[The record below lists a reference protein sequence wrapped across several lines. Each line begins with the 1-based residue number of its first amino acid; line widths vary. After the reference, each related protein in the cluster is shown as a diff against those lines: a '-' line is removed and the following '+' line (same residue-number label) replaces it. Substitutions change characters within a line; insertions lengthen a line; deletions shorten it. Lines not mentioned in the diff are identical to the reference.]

1 MRLLVSSQ
9 PVAVVRLAP
18 DVTDLGWA
26 TGSPLVS
33 ITRTADETSVVCPT
47 SAVPDEVPG
56 PVQGPFVAV
65 VIDEVLEFSQ
75 VGVLVALLKPLA
87 DAGIPVLTVSTF
99 DTDWVLLEAAKV
111 STASAVWR
119 AAGYEVV
126 EPTAVTY
133 AGRGDDE

>member
-1 MRLLVSSQ
+1 MRLLVSPQ

-33 ITRTADETSVVCPT
+33 ITRTAGETSVVCPT

>member
-1 MRLLVSSQ
+1 MRLLVSPQ

-33 ITRTADETSVVCPT
+33 ITRTAGETSVVCPT

-126 EPTAVTY
+126 EPTAVAY

>member
-18 DVTDLGWA
+18 DVTDLAWA

-75 VGVLVALLKPLA
+75 VGVLVALLRPLA

-99 DTDWVLLEAAKV
+99 DTDWVLLEAAKAA
-111 STASAVWR
+111 TASAVWR

-126 EPTAVTY
+126 EPTGVVY

>member
-18 DVTDLGWA
+18 GVTDLGWA

>member
-1 MRLLVSSQ
+1 MRLLVSPQ

-33 ITRTADETSVVCPT
+33 ITRTAGETSVVCPT

-119 AAGYEVV
+119 GAGYEVV

>member
-1 MRLLVSSQ
+1 MRLLVSPQ

-18 DVTDLGWA
+18 DVTDLAWA

-75 VGVLVALLKPLA
+75 VGVLVALLRPLA

-99 DTDWVLLEAAKV
+99 DTDWVLLEAAKA

-119 AAGYEVV
+119 AAGYQVV
-126 EPTAVTY
+126 EPTDVVY